1 MKNLQQII
9 LIFKSLVILFTDKNS
24 TKIQKKIFAPNKIID
39 LVIKSNNENVKLFES
54 FFKLCMD

>member
-24 TKIQKKIFAPNKIID
+24 TKIQKKIFALDKIID

-54 FFKLCMD
+54 FFKLCVD